1 MLCLPTPKRPLPI
14 DPFFP
19 IIESLTRLHLL
30 VVSQGV
36 RQPIAGTHM
45 LSFVQGQGLVFCA
58 LNLPA
63 PAKIMCQG

>member
-1 MLCLPTPKRPLPI
+1 MLCLLTPKRPLQI
-14 DPFFP
+14 DPFFR

-30 VVSQGV
+30 AVSRGV
-36 RQPIAGTHM
+36 RQPIAGAHM

-63 PAKIMCQG
+63 PAKIIYQG